1 MLKTLLFLGALTLT
15 RADWF
20 DDLDDGSISGYLM
33 KDEIV
38 KYFEG
43 LKLENNLEKIEIG
56 KSFNGHDVLCYGVL
70 AGI

>member
-1 MLKTLLFLGALTLT
+1 MLKTLIFLGALTLT

-20 DDLDDGSISGYLM
+20 DDLDNGSIGGYLT

-38 KYFEG
+38 KYLEG
-43 LKLENNLEKIEIG
+43 LKLEDKLEKIEIG
-56 KSFNGHDVLCYGVL
+56 KSFNGHEVLSYGVL